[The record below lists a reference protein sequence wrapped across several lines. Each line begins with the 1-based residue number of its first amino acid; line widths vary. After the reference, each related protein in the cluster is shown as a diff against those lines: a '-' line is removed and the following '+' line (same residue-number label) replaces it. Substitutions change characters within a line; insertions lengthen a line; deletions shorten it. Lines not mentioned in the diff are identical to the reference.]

1 MPAHFGMVKLLITFV
16 TRTSRTR
23 TVALT
28 DLALELLGATLHGIK
43 ALELSSEDQNF
54 RRLER
59 LLQNRKIKTKVGTI
73 TRRIIIRSLV
83 AYSGEYGIEAGGKV
97 TTVEVRHVGFKYD
110 TLTDQINSGM
120 SKTVT

>member
-1 MPAHFGMVKLLITFV
+1 MVKLLITFV

-83 AYSGEYGIEAGGKV
+83 AYSGEYGIEAGGKI
-97 TTVEVRHVGFKYD
+97 TTVKVRHVGFKYD

>member
-83 AYSGEYGIEAGGKV
+83 AYSGDGIEVGGKI